1 MNPSTISKMLRRT
14 SVMQQQGRLSLQDT
28 SELRRMIS
36 SGKSALIEEA
46 KQKLVKVANE
56 PAPTAGKLFVGIC
69 VCRCLWLC
77 VSLCVFVCVQFVCSF
92 AICYCYVL
100 HFRMCWTH
108 FLFTSMTM

>member
-77 VSLCVFVCVQFVCSF
+77 VSLCVSLCACSSFVLLQSVIATFYTF
-92 AICYCYVL
+92 ACAGLTFYSL
-100 HFRMCWTH
+100 R
-108 FLFTSMTM
+108 